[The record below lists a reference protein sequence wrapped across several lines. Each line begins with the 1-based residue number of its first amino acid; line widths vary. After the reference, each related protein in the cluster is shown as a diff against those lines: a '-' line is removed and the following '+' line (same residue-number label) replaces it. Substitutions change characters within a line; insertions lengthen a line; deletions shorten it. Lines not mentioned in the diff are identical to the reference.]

1 LPIEEELFSAVDA
14 LLKQV
19 PSDALPPPAER
30 RRLRLAAGL
39 SQAQI
44 ATALGTRRE
53 AVGSWEAG
61 QREPRPPQRTAYAR
75 LLEGLAQRF
84 PTAPTDAPQQA
95 LDVSPPST
103 GRAPDVAAMKAHE
116 DTQSTTMPVTAAPAV
131 KLRSAGTARG
141 TSTSRR
147 SAARMAAAKPA
158 SILVPAAAVDPR
170 FAHGPLGV
178 LDGDG
183 SLYCAGGLVLEC
195 PAMSVPE
202 LVEWTLAE
210 ARLGAGR
217 LHRSGKD
224 SDPLIV
230 VTAAAAA
237 RLGRVGGRP
246 VRAGAREGAAVRQDR
261 VWGVR
266 SLAEL

>member
-1 LPIEEELFSAVDA
+1 
-14 LLKQV
+14 
-19 PSDALPPPAER
+19 
-30 RRLRLAAGL
+30 
-39 SQAQI
+39 
-44 ATALGTRRE
+44 
-53 AVGSWEAG
+53 
-61 QREPRPPQRTAYAR
+61 
-75 LLEGLAQRF
+75 
-84 PTAPTDAPQQA
+84 
-95 LDVSPPST
+95 
-103 GRAPDVAAMKAHE
+103 
-116 DTQSTTMPVTAAPAV
+116 
-131 KLRSAGTARG
+131 
-141 TSTSRR
+141 
-147 SAARMAAAKPA
+147 MAAAKPA